1 MDPGVIMTVL
11 LIWLFLHRLEWCGVT
26 MRETLFIATTQTTY
40 LENIIMNYNHYKNIK
55 MLQI

>member
-26 MRETLFIATTQTTY
+26 MEEILSIATIQTAY
-40 LENIIMNYNHYKNIK
+40 FENIIMNYNHYKNIK